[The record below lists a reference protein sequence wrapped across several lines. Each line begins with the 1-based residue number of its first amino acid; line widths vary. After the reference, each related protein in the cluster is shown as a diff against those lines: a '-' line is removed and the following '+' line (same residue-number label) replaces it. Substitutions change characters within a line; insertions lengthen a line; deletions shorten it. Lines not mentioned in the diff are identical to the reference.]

1 MLEAESFLH
10 RRFAHDAG
18 YLLRERLRR
27 VRGSGDLIRGL
38 AGALADLVFFSF
50 FLLSFFSSFFLLRG
64 GGVGFWFLTSFV
76 YISVCLHSRT
86 RTRVHWKAANSYEKD
101 RGHYIL
107 RICCRKDKVKLRM
120 LYLIPP
126 SRRISPRV
134 RQRRVKC
141 LSQVKPQV
149 ARGYGTQRG
158 NQGSIDSSAVKWA
171 WWRQRFDI
179 KWMAHDGLDSL
190 SETAWAIPCSSVCG
204 CSPFPDDALVQLKQN
219 GLAWCCQCLSH
230 AAGKSYISHF
240 FVFVSLGLIRG
251 RLSRRLT
258 WKELLKVL
266 STRQDPDSCAS
277 HRSALSALCILVRSF
292 WGDGA
297 GKGRR

>member
-1 MLEAESFLH
+1 M
-10 RRFAHDAG
+10 
-18 YLLRERLRR
+18 
-27 VRGSGDLIRGL
+27 
-38 AGALADLVFFSF
+38 
-50 FLLSFFSSFFLLRG
+50 
-64 GGVGFWFLTSFV
+64 
-76 YISVCLHSRT
+76 
-86 RTRVHWKAANSYEKD
+86 
-101 RGHYIL
+101 
-107 RICCRKDKVKLRM
+107 
-120 LYLIPP
+120 
-126 SRRISPRV
+126 
-134 RQRRVKC
+134 
-141 LSQVKPQV
+141 
-149 ARGYGTQRG
+149 
-158 NQGSIDSSAVKWA
+158 KWA

-240 FVFVSLGLIRG
+240 FAFVSLGLIRG

-277 HRSALSALCILVRSF
+277 HRSALSGLCILVRSF

-297 GKGRR
+297 EGGGEHLTGVSFPYAEIRLLGSPRRMLQSPLLVIPKHMLRLYGSHV